1 MDMDSLKSI
10 ENRIQI
16 ISLIERASLFGGSLW
31 QTLPGTDGRYVTP
44 IIQITLDFKSD
55 KVIYRTPSNIELNPR
70 YPVFIRLN
78 YRSIIFR
85 LMPDE
90 FRLTGDR
97 LICFYPKEVRALDE
111 RPGGDRY
118 VLPLSSE
125 ISLSVKRIERS
136 IRELTYEMEM
146 RILDV
151 SEKGFGILISNYNRN
166 YFHKHDHFWLK
177 AVDQTPLRH
186 QILGTVCY
194 IAPKGYYL
202 KRGDVRVGLALNMA
216 LSPDT
221 FEYLKKRCHL
231 VLSA

>member
-1 MDMDSLKSI
+1 MDMESLKNFN
-10 ENRIQI
+10 NRIQV
-16 ISLIERASLFGGSLW
+16 ISLIEKASLFGGSLW
-31 QTLPGTDGRYVTP
+31 QTLPGKNGRYLIS
-44 IIQITLDFKSD
+44 IIQITMDFKSD
-55 KVIYRTPSNIELNPR
+55 KVIYRTPSHIELNPG
-70 YPVFIRLN
+70 YPIFIRLN
-78 YRSIIFR
+78 YRSIVFR
-85 LMPDE
+85 LLPDE
-90 FRLTGDR
+90 FHLVGDR
-97 LICFYPKEVRALDE
+97 LICHYPREVRALEE

-125 ISLSVKRIERS
+125 ISLSVKRIEKS
-136 IRELTYEMEM
+136 IREYTYDMEI

-166 YFHKHDHFWLK
+166 YFHEHDHFWLK
-177 AVDQTPLRH
+177 SVDQTPLRH

-202 KRGDVRVGLALNMA
+202 KRGDVRVGLALNMP
-216 LSPDT
+216 LGQET